1 MKRYV
6 ATTAALSALL
16 FACGK
21 DEPAPAP
28 QPAAQTDAATP
39 APTASEANKDP
50 AKPEDKAQEAKPA
63 EPDKLTA
70 APPVGDAPAP
80 IVAGAAPPER
90 APLTPSSLA
99 TLPADVVAVGGTPSL
114 AALVKAFTSQAARV
128 EGMELPPDP
137 IAMALSQL
145 KQETGIDL
153 GWLDTDKPLRFA
165 VPDPKKHPDAFALL
179 IPEKAGA
186 AFDPKTLPGAK
197 DAAGHLAMIEDGSR
211 KVYFDRPVDGHVL
224 VTTEDGL
231 AKELD
236 AFVKELAGWTP
247 KDPLVLDASVEN
259 LVRIY
264 GSELKEA
271 KDMVGQMGGSMAQ
284 NPEMAA
290 QIGPLME
297 VADTGFAL
305 VEGTSR
311 MSLSLDPNGDFP
323 RVGLAFKPIAG
334 SPLDKIVKDLSGR
347 KLALASSVPADAWAV
362 FGYDVPGIGYLNDAK
377 SVVDAITQA
386 TSSGPMTITWTED
399 DKKTL
404 LDLLTKT
411 QALQGTQ
418 GLTWIR
424 QDGARPFVFESV
436 SDSKDGA
443 ALNGAISEVGNF
455 IYKKLWGEGRKAMLA
470 QGAPANE
477 LPEDMSFKDFVG
489 LVGKNTAQM
498 GIGIA
503 VNEAKTAAGT
513 SIGELAVK
521 IDWSRLPLEG
531 EAKAIAN
538 LVGDN
543 VGVSL
548 AGEGQHFAAAFGPDA
563 AARTTRILDN
573 VKSAAAIT
581 DPWLAKAADSAVFV
595 LLRPA
600 RLMRALIDVV
610 PDLAAKRAQILALAD
625 DPIVI
630 TGASDGTSLVIEGI
644 LPAKILAALA
654 TFD

>member
-1 MKRYV
+1 MRRYV

-21 DEPAPAP
+21 DEPAPTP
-28 QPAAQTDAATP
+28 QPAAQIDAAP
-39 APTASEANKDP
+39 APSGGEGHKDL
-50 AKPEDKAQEAKPA
+50 AKPEDKAQENKPA

-70 APPVGDAPAP
+70 APPAGDAQPAL
-80 IVAGAAPPER
+80 VAGAAPPER
-90 APLTPSSLA
+90 AALTPSSLA
-99 TLPADVVAVGGTPSL
+99 TFPAEVVAVGGTPSL
-114 AALVKAFTSQAARV
+114 SALVKAFAGQASRV

-165 VPDPKKHPDAFALL
+165 VPDPKKYPDAFALL
-179 IPEKAGA
+179 VPEKAGA
-186 AFDPKTLPGAK
+186 AFDPKTLPEAK
-197 DAAGHLAMIEDGSR
+197 DAAGHLAMIDAGPR
-211 KVYFDRPVDGHVL
+211 KLYFDRPVEGHVL

-231 AKELD
+231 AKQLEG
-236 AFVKELAGWTP
+236 FVKELAAWTP
-247 KDPLVLDASVEN
+247 KDPLVLDTSVEN

-271 KDMVGQMGGSMAQ
+271 KDMVTQMGGSMAQ

-290 QIGPLME
+290 QMGPLLE
-297 VADTGFAL
+297 VAGTGFAL

-311 MSLSLDPNGDFP
+311 MSLALDPNGDFP
-323 RVGLAFKPIAG
+323 RIGLAFKPLPG
-334 SPLDKIVKDLSGR
+334 SALDKIVKDLSGR
-347 KLALASSVPADAWAV
+347 KLSLASSVPADAWAV

-377 SVVDAITQA
+377 AVVDAITQA
-386 TSSGPMTITWTED
+386 TASGPMALTWSD
-399 DKKTL
+399 DEKKTL
-404 LDLLTKT
+404 LALLTKT
-411 QALQGTQ
+411 QELQGSQ

-443 ALNGAISEVGNF
+443 ALNQAIGEVGDF

-477 LPEDMSFKDFVG
+477 LPENMSFKDFVG
-489 LVGKNTAQM
+489 LVGKQTAQM
-498 GIGIA
+498 GIGVA
-503 VNEAKTAAGT
+503 VNETKSAAGT

-531 EAKAIAN
+531 EGKVIAD
-538 LVGDN
+538 LVGDH
-543 VGVSL
+543 VGISL

-563 AARTTRILDN
+563 AARAVRILDG
-573 VKSAAAIT
+573 VKSAAEIT
-581 DPWLAKAADSAVFV
+581 DPWLAKAKDSAVFV

-610 PDLAAKRAQILALAD
+610 PELAAKREQVLALAD
-625 DPIVI
+625 DPVVI
-630 TGASDGTSLVIEGI
+630 TGASDGTSLTIEGV